1 MEFVGLKDLRVDNDS
16 LAIKVRV
23 CRLWES
29 QNSKKNG
36 EVITLDIVIIDDK
49 QSLMTA
55 TIRKNLIDRFN
66 NLLKES
72 VVYIIQNFKVVPNSS
87 DFRVTD
93 SAFKIL
99 FTLITKL
106 KKIDDHPSIPMHGFR
121 FVGQKIIDDRP
132 AYVFHSCNFVFVPDI
147 AGRLTV
153 VGVVETVTGG
163 FRKRDLEFVSD
174 SSKTCKVT
182 LWGELGESFP
192 YEDISKNESDPTII
206 IITSTQVKKFQGV
219 INFATSKAS
228 KVYINL
234 KNDYVSTL
242 AERFAHIC
250 PRVTFLDESFATKKS
265 LDDQMFENRMDI
277 QQLLMAESVKETKG
291 HPITI
296 LGVIDT
302 IETQHGWFYMG
313 CKACCRKVAPVDG
326 IYTCRPPCNLE
337 SKNALTLYKIHLRVR
352 DETGTISCVV
362 LQKVAERL
370 VDSSALKLLN
380 KSDPNSNEFPSEI
393 TALCGQKF
401 VFRLSL
407 SEYNINH
414 GSDAFTVNKVFEP
427 DYTLEKKY
435 KDTVEVK
442 KLTLKTSEF

>member
-1 MEFVGLKDLRVDNDS
+1 MEFFGLKDLRVDNDS
-16 LAIKVRV
+16 LAIKVIV

-29 QNSKKNG
+29 LNSKKNG
-36 EVITLDIVIIDDK
+36 EVISLDMVIIDDK

-66 NLLKES
+66 NLLKKG

-87 DFRVTD
+87 DFRVND

-99 FTLITKL
+99 LTLITKL
-106 KKIDDHPSIPMHGFR
+106 KKVDDHPSIPMHGFR
-121 FVGQKIIDDRP
+121 FVGQKIIDDR
-132 AYVFHSCNFVFVPDI
+132 VNDNTLLTDI

-153 VGVVETVTGG
+153 VGAVETVTGG
-163 FRKRDLEFVSD
+163 FRRRDLEFVSD
-174 SSKTCKVT
+174 SDILS
-182 LWGELGESFP
+182 LNWELL
-192 YEDISKNESDPTII
+192 TR
-206 IITSTQVKKFQGV
+206 
-219 INFATSKAS
+219 
-228 KVYINL
+228 L
-234 KNDYVSTL
+234 KPN
-242 AERFAHIC
+242 
-250 PRVTFLDESFATKKS
+250 
-265 LDDQMFENRMDI
+265 MD
-277 QQLLMAESVKETKG
+277 A
-291 HPITI
+291 
-296 LGVIDT
+296 
-302 IETQHGWFYMG
+302 FYMG
-313 CKACCRKVAPVDG
+313 CKACCRKVTPVDG

-414 GSDAFTVNKVFEP
+414 GSDAFIVNKVFEL

-435 KDTVEVK
+435 KDTVEAKSLPLALDPLSVGTGEK
-442 KLTLKTSEF
+442 VSFVIEVLDFQLRRS